1 MKNIKYIFRIFGVIG
16 IIMIA
21 SFLNKKIQL
30 SSVSESCLTE
40 SFNKEFIPPEK
51 LNLNTEYNFSATFKC
66 TEWDEILVTQA
77 PYVSRAF
84 IYIQSGVLLPEYDY
98 INSSENNYFLFFIN
112 NGHIINEPIIFGGP
126 YFLFSNKFSSSN
138 YLKIEKEN
146 ANFIYKKYEDSY
158 YGMVTLELIEND

>member
-1 MKNIKYIFRIFGVIG
+1 
-16 IIMIA
+16 MIA

-51 LNLNTEYNFSATFKC
+51 LNLNTEYNFSAIFKC

-146 ANFIYKKYEDSY
+146 ANFIYKKYEDSDY
-158 YGMVTLELIEND
+158 DMVTLELIEND

>member
-30 SSVSESCLTE
+30 SSLSESCLTE
-40 SFNKEFIPPEK
+40 SFNKEFIPLEK
-51 LNLNTEYNFSATFKC
+51 LNLNTEYNFSKIFNC
-66 TEWDEILVTQA
+66 TEWDEVFIVQA
-77 PYVSRAF
+77 PYINRAF

-98 INSSENNYFLFFIN
+98 INSSENNHFVFFIN
-112 NGHIINEPIIFGGP
+112 NGHIINKPIIFGGP
-126 YFLFSNKFSSSN
+126 YFLFSNNFNRSN